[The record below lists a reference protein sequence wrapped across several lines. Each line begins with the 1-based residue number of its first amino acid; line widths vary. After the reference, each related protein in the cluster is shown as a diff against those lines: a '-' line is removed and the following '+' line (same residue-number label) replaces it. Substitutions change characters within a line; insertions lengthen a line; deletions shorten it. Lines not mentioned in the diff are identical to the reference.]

1 MNDSDLSLND
11 ITKIINREVQDLH
24 SIERR
29 KEQKENRKMN
39 REQKR
44 TANRKR
50 CIYQNVLTYIK
61 KL

>member
-1 MNDSDLSLND
+1 MNDLDLSLND

-39 REQKR
+39 REQKQ
-44 TANRKR
+44 TTNRKR

>member
-1 MNDSDLSLND
+1 MNDSDLLLND

-29 KEQKENRKMN
+29 KEQKENSKMN
-39 REQKR
+39 REQKQ
-44 TANRKR
+44 TTNRKR

>member
-1 MNDSDLSLND
+1 MNYLDLSLND

-29 KEQKENRKMN
+29 EEQKENKKLN
-39 REQKR
+39 REQKQS
-44 TANRKR
+44 ANRKR
-50 CIYQNVLTYIK
+50 CIYHNVSTYIK

>member
-29 KEQKENRKMN
+29 KEQKEIEKWIENKN
-39 REQKR
+39 KQQIE
-44 TANRKR
+44 KR
-50 CIYQNVLTYIK
+50 CICQNVLTYIK

>member
-39 REQKR
+39 REQKQ
-44 TANRKR
+44 TTNRKR
-50 CIYQNVLTYIK
+50 CIYQNVSTYIK